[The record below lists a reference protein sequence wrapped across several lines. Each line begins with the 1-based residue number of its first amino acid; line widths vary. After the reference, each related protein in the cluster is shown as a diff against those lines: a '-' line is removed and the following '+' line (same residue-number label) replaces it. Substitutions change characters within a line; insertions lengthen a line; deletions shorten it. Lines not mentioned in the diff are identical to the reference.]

1 VARIKKEKQPAQN
14 RVEDGGLLP
23 CADTWC
29 ESYHDG
35 SARNCLKEVGD
46 FIVCPDRTRPEP
58 TSNEVQKQEPSPEL
72 AVQECRNDVCKHYNR
87 TFVLNCENASSGKQK
102 LVDICNF
109 EVNSNPVPINE
120 AENNSRETG
129 RCATKDCTFFDEC
142 PLVGCR
148 DLTCRNYTSET
159 ENLEPASPA
168 EEKHQENVAPEAD
181 KRRLKKL
188 QICLEERDLK
198 TVAWI
203 DMMAAENRRDRNGQ
217 IMTMLEN
224 MMLRDME
231 AA

>member
-1 VARIKKEKQPAQN
+1 MGRLKKEKHPAQN
-14 RVEDGGLLP
+14 QVEDGGLLP
-23 CADTWC
+23 CTDEWC

-72 AVQECRNDVCKHYNR
+72 AVQECRNDACKHYNR
-87 TFVLNCENASSGKQK
+87 TFVLNCENASSSKQK
-102 LVDICNF
+102 LSEICKF
-109 EVNSNPVPINE
+109 EVNSNPVPE
-120 AENNSRETG
+120 
-129 RCATKDCTFFDEC
+129 
-142 PLVGCR
+142 
-148 DLTCRNYTSET
+148 
-159 ENLEPASPA
+159 SPA
-168 EEKHQENVAPEAD
+168 EENHQENITTKKSKQQL
-181 KRRLKKL
+181 KRL
-188 QICLEERDLK
+188 QIILEERDAPLIC
-198 TVAWI
+198 WI